1 MRIKKYGPLV
11 LIFVVCG
18 LLNYNPQLLFGLKSG
33 HGGWIFSAIATILII
48 FLMRLRDP
56 NDWKQKLGIHFNR
69 FDVAGFLLITIG
81 LLILS
86 YFLVDF
92 LSVQNGYTFKP
103 QIIYYK
109 EYFDSKFPFHLVL
122 ASYIYFVPETLNE
135 EMLIGAVLLMG
146 LEQNLKKID
155 KNVIAIFVALLFS
168 FIHQAFYKWNPLQAG
183 ISLTL
188 TTMICLFFVG
198 VIRNVLILK
207 TRKIAY
213 SWAIHLSFNLVF
225 LSGFFVNTSNNS
237 LACESEKFNIVFG
250 NSKMLIM
257 TGLLA
262 LFSLI
267 WSNNVLRNRHLMNS
281 VLPKRWLS
289 NKN

>member
-1 MRIKKYGPLV
+1 MNIRIKKYGLIS

-33 HGGWIFSAIATILII
+33 HWGWIFSATATILII
-48 FLMRLRDP
+48 LLMMLRDP
-56 NDWKQKLGIHFNR
+56 NEWKQKLGIHFNR
-69 FDVAGFLLITIG
+69 FDIAGLLLTTTG

-92 LSVQNGYTFKP
+92 LSMQNGYTFKP

-109 EYFDSKFPFHLVL
+109 EYFDPKFPFHLVL
-122 ASYIYFVPETLNE
+122 AGYIYFIPETLNE

-146 LEQNLKKID
+146 LERNFKKID
-155 KNVIAIFVALLFS
+155 KNVIAIFVALIFCL
-168 FIHQAFYKWNPLQAG
+168 IHQAFYKWNPLQPG

-188 TTMICLFFVG
+188 MTIICLFFIG
-198 VIRNVLILK
+198 VIRNFLIIK

-225 LSGFFVNTSNNS
+225 LSGFFINISNNS
-237 LACESEKFNIVFG
+237 FACEPEKFNIVFG
-250 NSKMLIM
+250 NSKMVII

-267 WSNNVLRNRHLMNS
+267 WSNEVLRNRQLINGI
-281 VLPKRWLS
+281 LPKRWL
-289 NKN
+289 